1 MLKSN
6 VCNQH
11 QLETAQFSDWC
22 SQIKE
27 RVGHMHRK
35 IWEWCF
41 IAQALSERG
50 MLTAGKRGL
59 GFAVGQEPL
68 IALFAK
74 HGCEIVA
81 TDLDIDTARAIGWVN
96 TNEHSTDLSH
106 LNTRGICDP
115 RVFEE
120 HVRFQVVD
128 MRHVPTQLEG
138 FDFVWSSC
146 AIEHL
151 GSLEKSIEFMERMVD
166 CLKPGGVAVHTT
178 EYNLSSDTD
187 TLVDGNSVIFRKS
200 DLRELVEKLAKKG
213 CRVEPMDF
221 ELGQGPADLV
231 VDEPPYTHDPHL
243 RLMIGPYLSTSF
255 GIIVTKLDDA
265 VSDSSMTASAG

>member
-1 MLKSN
+1 MLESN
-6 VCNQH
+6 VCRQR
-11 QLETAQFSDWC
+11 QLESAEFEGWC

-27 RVGHMHRK
+27 RVGQMHRK

-50 MLTAGKRGL
+50 MLTEGRRGL

-74 HGCEIVA
+74 MGCTIVA
-81 TDLDIDTARAIGWVN
+81 TDLDLDSAQRIGWVDSN
-96 TNEHSTDLSH
+96 QHSADISR
-106 LNTRGICDP
+106 LNTRDICDKDVFQQ
-115 RVFEE
+115 RVDF
-120 HVRFQVVD
+120 RTVD
-128 MRHVPTQLEG
+128 MNRVPSELAG

-146 AIEHL
+146 AIEHV
-151 GSLEKSIEFMERMVD
+151 GSLDKAIAFMERMVD

-178 EYNLSSDTD
+178 EYNLSSETE

-200 DLRELVEKLAKKG
+200 DLRELVEKLTKKG
-213 CRVEPMDF
+213 CRVEPLDF
-221 ELGQGPADLV
+221 EVGQDPADLV

-255 GIIVTKLDDA
+255 GIIVTKLENAD
-265 VSDSSMTASAG
+265 